1 MVANI
6 QKHWEKQRFLGVE
19 GGWLNDKRR
28 LKIVQ
33 ILTISK
39 DLAYILDIRMKS
51 NSKDLLD
58 LYARIKK
65 SSWHVLYLYS
75 SSLQIQVLSV

>member
-6 QKHWEKQRFLGVE
+6 QKHWEKQRFLDVE

-39 DLAYILDIRMKS
+39 DLAYILDIRMKN
-51 NSKDLLD
+51 NSKDL
-58 LYARIKK
+58 A
-65 SSWHVLYLYS
+65 
-75 SSLQIQVLSV
+75 